1 MIQKK
6 LVIKNKLGLHIRAA
20 SKLVQHASC
29 FASDIIITV
38 NNKTASAKSIMEV
51 MLLAASKG
59 TKIILTISG
68 DDEVEAMTDLES
80 LINDEFGEEE

>member
-6 LVIKNKLGLHIRAA
+6 LLIKNKLGLHTRAA

-29 FASDIIITV
+29 YASDIKITV
-38 NNKTASAKSIMEV
+38 NSKTVSAKSIMGV

-68 DDEVEAMTDLES
+68 KDEAKAMADLES
-80 LINDEFGEEE
+80 LIDDKFGEEK